1 MGQIPP
7 AVIRS
12 NGLLMI
18 RSMVATALAGLLA
31 ACGGDSA
38 PEPAKETELSVVG
51 YSVQVEPDRR
61 LEQIREVTLTKAAPV
76 NAPRVRLSS
85 FAAPEPE
92 SNDGPTKIGISRPI
106 QDTSEPKG
114 LEALMHWRL
123 DDAGRQVGTLEF
135 ESPDAQGIR
144 LGLNVTQLPMRTIV
158 RIRGNAGN
166 HAIEIDSAEIVRTIQ
181 ANLDAGVT
189 DQEARLYW
197 LPIVKGSEVALEI
210 ALPVATKK
218 SALKVQVTQL
228 IHLWD
233 LPESV
238 ELNQESFLKA
248 ASCTNLDATCG
259 RQDDSTERALRA
271 VARMSFVDNGVA
283 YLCSGVLL
291 NDWRSTGTPYFMTSA
306 RCITTQSAAS
316 TLETDWHYR
325 AASCANYQVDPN
337 MRRLRGG
344 ATLLYQNV
352 ATDTSF
358 MRLNDDP
365 PANVFFAGWSSIP
378 PRPDYR
384 THGVSTHGALS
395 TLFHPSG
402 NYLKVSFTYVKDYL
416 TCPGGFQDSL
426 ACITSTAEA
435 GNYFAGPAIPTY
447 SSMDPGSIGAPAI
460 STQKDIP
467 SVIGHLSSASS
478 ASCGSQDR
486 YFAYSRFDRAYEAA
500 LKNWLGPDAPAP
512 SPFSKVFRFYN
523 SSTGAHF
530 YTNSI
535 LERDFVLNEYPVFAY
550 EGPLFR
556 AAAQTGPSLSPV
568 FRFFNTK
575 TGAHFYTISAEER
588 DYVLDTYPEFTYEG
602 PSWYAQAQ
610 AGNNS
615 SRMYRFFNTV
625 RGVHFYTINQEE
637 SDFVRSNMPEWSYEG
652 GVYYAWPK

>member
-12 NGLLMI
+12 NGLLMV
-18 RSMVATALAGLLA
+18 RCMVATLLAGLLA

-38 PEPAKETELSVVG
+38 PELAKETELSVVG

-61 LEQIREVTLTKAAPV
+61 LEQIREVTLAKAAPV

-85 FAAPEPE
+85 FSAPEPE
-92 SNDGPTKIGISRPI
+92 LTDGPTKIGISRPI
-106 QDTSEPKG
+106 QETSESKG

-123 DDAGRQVGTLEF
+123 DDAGKQIGILEF

-144 LGLNVTQLPMRTIV
+144 LGLNVTQLPMRTVV

-166 HAIEIDSAEIVRTIQ
+166 QAIEIDSAEIVRTIQ

-210 ALPVATKK
+210 ELPVATKK

-233 LPESV
+233 LPESIA
-238 ELNQESFLKA
+238 LNQGSFLKA
-248 ASCTNLDATCG
+248 ASCRNNDANCATL
-259 RQDDSTERALRA
+259 DDSTERALRA
-271 VARMSFVDNGVA
+271 VARMSFVDNGIA

-325 AASCANYQVDPN
+325 SATCGHYLVNPN

-344 ATLLYQNV
+344 ATLLYQNI

-365 PANVFFAGWSSIP
+365 PANVFFAGWSADP
-378 PRPDYR
+378 PK
-384 THGVSTHGALS
+384 GFSSLK

-402 NYLKVSFTYVKDYL
+402 DLLKVLSTFAQNYL
-416 TCPGGFQDSL
+416 TCPSGFQDSR
-426 ACITSTAEA
+426 ACSTSTAEA
-435 GNYFAGPAIPTY
+435 GTYFAGYAPPTFG
-447 SSMDPGSIGAPAI
+447 SMDPGSIGAPAI
-460 STQKDIP
+460 STQQDIP
-467 SVIGHLSSASS
+467 SVIGHLSAPSL

-486 YFAYSRFDRAYEAA
+486 YFAYARFDRAYEAG

-512 SPFSKVFRFYN
+512 SPYSKVFRFYN

-556 AAAQTGPSLSPV
+556 AAAQAGHSLSPV

-610 AGNNS
+610 AGNS
-615 SRMYRFFNTV
+615 SSQMHRFFNTT